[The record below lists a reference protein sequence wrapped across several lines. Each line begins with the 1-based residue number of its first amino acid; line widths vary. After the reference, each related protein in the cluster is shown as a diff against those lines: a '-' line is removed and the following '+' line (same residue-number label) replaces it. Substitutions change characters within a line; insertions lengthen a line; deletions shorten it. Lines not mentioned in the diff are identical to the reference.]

1 MKVICKTVAGASA
14 DVEVEPTDTL
24 AELKTKVEAAMPS
37 LGGPVG
43 KLIHMGKVLEEGKPI
58 SSYGVADGQT
68 FVVMVNKPKP
78 AAPVKAEAV
87 PAAATPATPAAAAPA
102 AAAAAAPAAPAG
114 APAAAAPSAAA
125 SAGAAPAVSYE
136 ASASAL
142 VTGSELEQTV
152 MQIMEMGFERD
163 QVMKAM
169 QAAFNNP
176 ERAVEYL
183 MTGIPAGV
191 GPAPPAAGAAP
202 AHPPTGAPSAN
213 PAPQTGAGGPLD
225 FLRNHPQFIYLRGLV
240 QARPEMLQPLME
252 QLAQVFVHSC
262 KFIWS
267 CDCWQVFNL
276 NLFVQTIPPEI
287 LQAIQENQEEFIRIL
302 NEPVDQQQLLQAN
315 MQMQVKMLPGPVLI
329 QIPHPF
335 FLAANDGRRRDG

>member
-252 QLAQVFVHSC
+252 QLAQ
-262 KFIWS
+262 
-267 CDCWQVFNL
+267 
-276 NLFVQTIPPEI
+276 TIPPEI